1 MQGDTGTSGRSFRI
15 ADFRLR
21 CFASSGL
28 CCSHRLAVIPAGNPI
43 VPLYNEQVSILRHV
57 SSRLA
62 PLAHPV
68 TNFRALRQDL
78 RRQRVKGR
86 ALIDP
91 HNTYRPSV
99 RAELRRMFTRPLP
112 VETQTLICNAL
123 LAAICWYLLPEAWRS
138 WLFSEF
144 KGPAGFALVMVG
156 WMVAD
161 VTSTN
166 LMGHDEEHA
175 LRALRSSDPHALRLF
190 VRTKAIAIGL
200 ITGISGTL
208 LALILHSQDKH
219 LTPTLMMSLSFFVVP
234 AIVVSLGSILGV
246 VYPYRL
252 RGWQFRWAHRKNL
265 RMSVRWVLLCFG
277 PGWVLGT
284 VLMSLMFPSIFL
296 SDAIIRIF
304 DPGTHPRDNA
314 FRPLL
319 FSLIL
324 WAQGAIS
331 LWVFPRITARIA
343 TARRA
348 WLVHYL
354 TDDKVC

>member
-1 MQGDTGTSGRSFRI
+1 M
-15 ADFRLR
+15 
-21 CFASSGL
+21 
-28 CCSHRLAVIPAGNPI
+28 
-43 VPLYNEQVSILRHV
+43 RHV

-78 RRQRVKGR
+78 RRQRVEGR

-91 HNTYRPSV
+91 QNTYRPSV

-112 VETQTLICNAL
+112 VETQTLVCNAL
-123 LAAICWYLLPEAWRS
+123 LAAICWYLLPDVWRS

-175 LRALRSSDPHALRLF
+175 LRALRSSDPHALHLF

-200 ITGISGTL
+200 ITGVSGTL
-208 LALILHSQDKH
+208 LALVLHSQDKN

-246 VYPYRL
+246 IYPYRL

-265 RMSVRWVLLCFG
+265 R
-277 PGWVLGT
+277 
-284 VLMSLMFPSIFL
+284 
-296 SDAIIRIF
+296 
-304 DPGTHPRDNA
+304 
-314 FRPLL
+314 
-319 FSLIL
+319 
-324 WAQGAIS
+324 
-331 LWVFPRITARIA
+331 
-343 TARRA
+343 
-348 WLVHYL
+348 
-354 TDDKVC
+354 

>member
-1 MQGDTGTSGRSFRI
+1 
-15 ADFRLR
+15 
-21 CFASSGL
+21 
-28 CCSHRLAVIPAGNPI
+28 
-43 VPLYNEQVSILRHV
+43 
-57 SSRLA
+57 
-62 PLAHPV
+62 
-68 TNFRALRQDL
+68 
-78 RRQRVKGR
+78 
-86 ALIDP
+86 
-91 HNTYRPSV
+91 
-99 RAELRRMFTRPLP
+99 MFTRPFP
-112 VETQTLICNAL
+112 VETQTLVCNAL

-144 KGPAGFALVMVG
+144 RGPAGFALVMVG

-175 LRALRSSDPHALRLF
+175 LRALRSSDPHALHLF
-190 VRTKAIAIGL
+190 VRTKAIAIGI
-200 ITGISGTL
+200 ITGVSGTL
-208 LALILHSQDKH
+208 LALILHSQDKN

-246 VYPYRL
+246 IYPYRL

-296 SDAIIRIF
+296 SDALARLLNPGV
-304 DPGTHPRDNA
+304 DPRNNT

-319 FSLIL
+319 FSLTL

-331 LWVFPRITARIA
+331 LWVFPRVTARIA

>member
-1 MQGDTGTSGRSFRI
+1 MR
-15 ADFRLR
+15 
-21 CFASSGL
+21 
-28 CCSHRLAVIPAGNPI
+28 
-43 VPLYNEQVSILRHV
+43 YV

-78 RRQRVKGR
+78 RRQRVVGR
-86 ALIDP
+86 VLIDP
-91 HNTYRPSV
+91 QNTYRPSV
-99 RAELRRMFTRPLP
+99 RAELRRMFTRPFP
-112 VETQTLICNAL
+112 VETQTIVCNAL
-123 LAAICWYLLPEAWRS
+123 LAAICWYLLPKAWRS

-166 LMGHDEEHA
+166 QMGHDEEHA
-175 LRALRSSDPHALRLF
+175 LRALRSSDPHALHLF
-190 VRTKAIAIGL
+190 VCTKAITIGL
-200 ITGISGTL
+200 ITGVSGTVV
-208 LALILHSQDKH
+208 ALILHGRDGD

-246 VYPYRL
+246 IYPYRL

-277 PGWVLGT
+277 PGWVLGS
-284 VLMSLMFPSIFL
+284 VLMSLMFPSMFL
-296 SDAIIRIF
+296 SDALAHLLT
-304 DPGTHPRDNA
+304 PGMHPRDNP

>member
-1 MQGDTGTSGRSFRI
+1 MR
-15 ADFRLR
+15 
-21 CFASSGL
+21 
-28 CCSHRLAVIPAGNPI
+28 
-43 VPLYNEQVSILRHV
+43 YV

-68 TNFRALRQDL
+68 TNFRALRRDL
-78 RRQRVKGR
+78 RRQRVEGR
-86 ALIDP
+86 VLVDP
-91 HNTYRPSV
+91 QNTYRPSV
-99 RAELRRMFTRPLP
+99 RTELRRMFTRPFP
-112 VETQTLICNAL
+112 VETQTIVCNAL

-144 KGPAGFALVMVG
+144 RGPAGFAG

-175 LRALRSSDPHALRLF
+175 LRALRSSDPHALHLF
-190 VRTKAIAIGL
+190 VRTKAIAIGI
-200 ITGISGTL
+200 ITGVSGTVV
-208 LALILHSQDKH
+208 ALILHGRDGD

-246 VYPYRL
+246 IYPYRL

-277 PGWVLGT
+277 PGWVLGS
-284 VLMSLMFPSIFL
+284 VLMSLMFPSMFL
-296 SDAIIRIF
+296 SDTLAHLLT
-304 DPGTHPRDNA
+304 PGMHPRDNP

-331 LWVFPRITARIA
+331 LWVFPQITARIA

>member
-1 MQGDTGTSGRSFRI
+1 
-15 ADFRLR
+15 
-21 CFASSGL
+21 
-28 CCSHRLAVIPAGNPI
+28 
-43 VPLYNEQVSILRHV
+43 
-57 SSRLA
+57 
-62 PLAHPV
+62 
-68 TNFRALRQDL
+68 
-78 RRQRVKGR
+78 
-86 ALIDP
+86 
-91 HNTYRPSV
+91 
-99 RAELRRMFTRPLP
+99 MFTRPLP
-112 VETQTLICNAL
+112 VETQTLMCNAL
-123 LAAICWYLLPEAWRS
+123 LAAICWYLLPDVWRS

-175 LRALRSSDPHALRLF
+175 LRALRSSDPHALHLF

-200 ITGISGTL
+200 ITGVSGTL
-208 LALILHSQDKH
+208 LALILHSQDEH

-246 VYPYRL
+246 MYPYRL

-296 SDAIIRIF
+296 SDALARLLN
-304 DPGTHPRDNA
+304 PGVDPRDVA

-319 FSLIL
+319 FSLTL

>member
-1 MQGDTGTSGRSFRI
+1 M
-15 ADFRLR
+15 
-21 CFASSGL
+21 
-28 CCSHRLAVIPAGNPI
+28 
-43 VPLYNEQVSILRHV
+43 
-57 SSRLA
+57 
-62 PLAHPV
+62 

-78 RRQRVKGR
+78 RRQRAEGR
-86 ALIDP
+86 ALVDSQ
-91 HNTYRPSV
+91 NTYRPSV

-112 VETQTLICNAL
+112 VETQTLMCNAL

-175 LRALRSSDPHALRLF
+175 LRALRSSDPHALHLF

-200 ITGISGTL
+200 ITGVSGTL
-208 LALILHSQDKH
+208 LALILHSQDEH

-234 AIVVSLGSILGV
+234 AIVASLGSILGV

-265 RMSVRWVLLCFG
+265 RISVRWVLLCFG

-296 SDAIIRIF
+296 SDALARLLN
-304 DPGTHPRDNA
+304 PGVDPRDIA

-354 TDDKVC
+354 TDDTVC

>member
-1 MQGDTGTSGRSFRI
+1 M
-15 ADFRLR
+15 
-21 CFASSGL
+21 
-28 CCSHRLAVIPAGNPI
+28 
-43 VPLYNEQVSILRHV
+43 RHV

-62 PLAHPV
+62 PLTHPV
-68 TNFRALRQDL
+68 TIFRALRRDL
-78 RRQRVKGR
+78 RRQRVEGR
-86 ALIDP
+86 TLIEP
-91 HNTYRPSV
+91 KNTYRPSV

-112 VETQTLICNAL
+112 VETQTLMCNAL

-144 KGPAGFALVMVG
+144 RGPAGFALVMVG

-175 LRALRSSDPHALRLF
+175 LRALRSSDPHALHLF
-190 VRTKAIAIGL
+190 VRTKAIAIG
-200 ITGISGTL
+200 IIMGVSGTVV
-208 LALILHSQDKH
+208 ALVLHGRDGD

-246 VYPYRL
+246 IYPYRL

-265 RMSVRWVLLCFG
+265 RMSARWVLLCFG

-284 VLMSLMFPSIFL
+284 VLMSLMFPSMFL
-296 SDAIIRIF
+296 SDALVRLF
-304 DPGTHPRDNA
+304 DSGVDPRDVA

-319 FSLIL
+319 FSLTL

-331 LWVFPRITARIA
+331 LWVFPRVTARIA

>member
-1 MQGDTGTSGRSFRI
+1 M
-15 ADFRLR
+15 
-21 CFASSGL
+21 
-28 CCSHRLAVIPAGNPI
+28 GNPI
-43 VPLYNEQVSILRHV
+43 ARLYNEQVSILRHV
-57 SSRLA
+57 SSRIA

-91 HNTYRPSV
+91 DNTYRPSV
-99 RAELRRMFTRPLP
+99 RAELRRMFTRPFP
-112 VETQTLICNAL
+112 VETQTLMCNAL
-123 LAAICWYLLPEAWRS
+123 LAAICWCLLPEAWRS

-219 LTPTLMMSLSFFVVP
+219 LTPTLMMSLSFFVAP

-265 RMSVRWVLLCFG
+265 RMSARWVLLCFG

>member
-1 MQGDTGTSGRSFRI
+1 M
-15 ADFRLR
+15 
-21 CFASSGL
+21 
-28 CCSHRLAVIPAGNPI
+28 
-43 VPLYNEQVSILRHV
+43 RHV

-68 TNFRALRQDL
+68 TNFRALRQNL
-78 RRQRVKGR
+78 RRQRVEGR
-86 ALIDP
+86 ALVDP
-91 HNTYRPSV
+91 QNTYRPSV
-99 RAELRRMFTRPLP
+99 RPELRRMFTRPLP
-112 VETQTLICNAL
+112 VETQTLMCNAL

-175 LRALRSSDPHALRLF
+175 LRALRSSDPHALHLF

-200 ITGISGTL
+200 ITGVSGTL
-208 LALILHSQDKH
+208 LALVLHSQDKT

-246 VYPYRL
+246 IYPYRL

-284 VLMSLMFPSIFL
+284 VLMFPSIFL
-296 SDAIIRIF
+296 SDALARLLN
-304 DPGTHPRDNA
+304 PGVDPRDIA

-324 WAQGAIS
+324 GAQGAIS
-331 LWVFPRITARIA
+331 LWVFPRVTARIA
-343 TARRA
+343 TAMRA

>member
-1 MQGDTGTSGRSFRI
+1 MPQQ
-15 ADFRLR
+15 
-21 CFASSGL
+21 
-28 CCSHRLAVIPAGNPI
+28 H
-43 VPLYNEQVSILRHV
+43 LYNEQVSILRHV

-78 RRQRVKGR
+78 RRQRVEGR
-86 ALIDP
+86 TLIDP

-112 VETQTLICNAL
+112 VETQTLMCNAL

-200 ITGISGTL
+200 ITGVSGTL

-219 LTPTLMMSLSFFVVP
+219 LTPTLMMSLSFFVAP

-246 VYPYRL
+246 IYPYRL

-265 RMSVRWVLLCFG
+265 RMSARWVLLCFG

>member
-1 MQGDTGTSGRSFRI
+1 
-15 ADFRLR
+15 
-21 CFASSGL
+21 
-28 CCSHRLAVIPAGNPI
+28 
-43 VPLYNEQVSILRHV
+43 
-57 SSRLA
+57 
-62 PLAHPV
+62 
-68 TNFRALRQDL
+68 
-78 RRQRVKGR
+78 
-86 ALIDP
+86 
-91 HNTYRPSV
+91 
-99 RAELRRMFTRPLP
+99 MFTRPFP
-112 VETQTLICNAL
+112 VETQTIVCNAL

-144 KGPAGFALVMVG
+144 RGPAGFALVMVG

-175 LRALRSSDPHALRLF
+175 LRALRSSDPHALHLF
-190 VRTKAIAIGL
+190 VRTKAIAIGI

-208 LALILHSQDKH
+208 LALVLHSQDKN
-219 LTPTLMMSLSFFVVP
+219 LTPTLMMPLSFFVVP
-234 AIVVSLGSILGV
+234 AIVMSLGSILGV
-246 VYPYRL
+246 IYPYRL

-265 RMSVRWVLLCFG
+265 RMSARWVLLCFG

-296 SDAIIRIF
+296 SDALARLLT
-304 DPGTHPRDNA
+304 PGVDPRDVA

-319 FSLIL
+319 FSLTL

-331 LWVFPRITARIA
+331 LWVFPRVTARIA

>member
-1 MQGDTGTSGRSFRI
+1 M
-15 ADFRLR
+15 
-21 CFASSGL
+21 
-28 CCSHRLAVIPAGNPI
+28 
-43 VPLYNEQVSILRHV
+43 RHV

-68 TNFRALRQDL
+68 TNFRAFRQDL
-78 RRQRVKGR
+78 RRQRVEGR

-99 RAELRRMFTRPLP
+99 CAELRRMFTRPLP

-200 ITGISGTL
+200 ITGVSGTL

-265 RMSVRWVLLCFG
+265 RMSARWVLLCFG

-296 SDAIIRIF
+296 SDALARLLS
-304 DPGTHPRDNA
+304 PGVNPRDNA

>member
-1 MQGDTGTSGRSFRI
+1 
-15 ADFRLR
+15 
-21 CFASSGL
+21 
-28 CCSHRLAVIPAGNPI
+28 
-43 VPLYNEQVSILRHV
+43 
-57 SSRLA
+57 
-62 PLAHPV
+62 
-68 TNFRALRQDL
+68 
-78 RRQRVKGR
+78 
-86 ALIDP
+86 
-91 HNTYRPSV
+91 
-99 RAELRRMFTRPLP
+99 MFTRPFP
-112 VETQTLICNAL
+112 VETQTIVCNAL

-144 KGPAGFALVMVG
+144 RGPAGFALVMVG

-175 LRALRSSDPHALRLF
+175 LRALRSSDPHALHLF

-200 ITGISGTL
+200 ITGVSGTL

-246 VYPYRL
+246 IYPYRL
-252 RGWQFRWAHRKNL
+252 RGWQFRWSHRKNL

-277 PGWVLGT
+277 PGWALGT
-284 VLMSLMFPSIFL
+284 VLMSLMFPSMFL
-296 SDAIIRIF
+296 SDALARLLS
-304 DPGTHPRDNA
+304 PGVDPRDNA

-324 WAQGAIS
+324 GAQGAIS

>member
-28 CCSHRLAVIPAGNPI
+28 CCSHRLAVTPAGNPI

-78 RRQRVKGR
+78 RRQRVEGR

-91 HNTYRPSV
+91 DNTYRPSV

-112 VETQTLICNAL
+112 VETQTLMCNAL

-219 LTPTLMMSLSFFVVP
+219 LTPTLMMSLSFFVAP

-265 RMSVRWVLLCFG
+265 RMSARWVLLCFG

>member
-1 MQGDTGTSGRSFRI
+1 MR
-15 ADFRLR
+15 
-21 CFASSGL
+21 
-28 CCSHRLAVIPAGNPI
+28 
-43 VPLYNEQVSILRHV
+43 YV

-68 TNFRALRQDL
+68 TNFRALRRDL
-78 RRQRVKGR
+78 RRQRVEGR

-91 HNTYRPSV
+91 QNTYRPSV
-99 RAELRRMFTRPLP
+99 RAELRRMFTRPFP
-112 VETQTLICNAL
+112 VETQTIVCNAL

-175 LRALRSSDPHALRLF
+175 LRALRSSDPHALHLF
-190 VRTKAIAIGL
+190 VRTKAIAIGI
-200 ITGISGTL
+200 ITGVSGTMV
-208 LALILHSQDKH
+208 ALVLHGRDGD

-246 VYPYRL
+246 IYPYRL

-265 RMSVRWVLLCFG
+265 RMSARWVLLCFG

-284 VLMSLMFPSIFL
+284 VLMSLMFPSMFL
-296 SDAIIRIF
+296 SDALVRLF
-304 DPGTHPRDNA
+304 DSGVDPRDNT

-324 WAQGAIS
+324 GAQGAIS

>member
-1 MQGDTGTSGRSFRI
+1 M
-15 ADFRLR
+15 
-21 CFASSGL
+21 
-28 CCSHRLAVIPAGNPI
+28 
-43 VPLYNEQVSILRHV
+43 
-57 SSRLA
+57 
-62 PLAHPV
+62 

-78 RRQRVKGR
+78 RRQRVEGR
-86 ALIDP
+86 ALVDSQ
-91 HNTYRPSV
+91 NTYRPSV
-99 RAELRRMFTRPLP
+99 RAELRRMFTRPFP
-112 VETQTLICNAL
+112 VETQTIVCNAL

-175 LRALRSSDPHALRLF
+175 LRALRSSDPHALHLF

-200 ITGISGTL
+200 ITGISGTVVS
-208 LALILHSQDKH
+208 LILHSQDEH

-246 VYPYRL
+246 IYPYRL
-252 RGWQFRWAHRKNL
+252 HGWQFRWAHRKNL

-296 SDAIIRIF
+296 SDAIIRLF
-304 DPGTHPRDNA
+304 DPGVHPRDIA

>member
-1 MQGDTGTSGRSFRI
+1 M
-15 ADFRLR
+15 
-21 CFASSGL
+21 
-28 CCSHRLAVIPAGNPI
+28 
-43 VPLYNEQVSILRHV
+43 RHV

-68 TNFRALRQDL
+68 TNFRALRRDL
-78 RRQRVKGR
+78 RRQRVEGR
-86 ALIDP
+86 ALVDP
-91 HNTYRPSV
+91 QNTYRPSV

-112 VETQTLICNAL
+112 VETQTLMCNAL
-123 LAAICWYLLPEAWRS
+123 LAAIYWYLLPEAWRS

-175 LRALRSSDPHALRLF
+175 LRALHSSDPHALHLF

-200 ITGISGTL
+200 ITGVSGTL
-208 LALILHSQDKH
+208 LALILHSQDKN

-246 VYPYRL
+246 IYPYRL

-265 RMSVRWVLLCFG
+265 RMSARWVLLCFG

-296 SDAIIRIF
+296 SIFLSDALARLLN
-304 DPGTHPRDNA
+304 PGVDPRDVA

-319 FSLIL
+319 FSLTL

-343 TARRA
+343 TARRT